1 VRNEETAKAT
11 ENEITLI
18 VSAKALC
25 LRAFWVQKCM
35 GPSFRLPP
43 RIKLL
48 SEKSQSSVMSSLT
61 DRMFETT
68 FEALLNRNGRERR
81 RLEPS
86 EVTVLHQ

>member
-1 VRNEETAKAT
+1 VRDEETAKAT

-25 LRAFWVQKCM
+25 LRAFWVQM
-35 GPSFRLPP
+35 GPTVFACLLD
-43 RIKLL
+43 KLL
-48 SEKSQSSVMSSLT
+48 SEKAQSSVMSSLT
-61 DRMFETT
+61 DRMFETA
-68 FEALLNRNGRERR
+68 FEALLNQNVRERR